1 MNVENKERLIR
12 KVVEMGETIKG
23 VQLYSEVDENGE
35 SIGKVV
41 VADKEYSHIRGVLI
55 CKSEEA
61 IYTVREVALTI
72 RAVVNQMKLIK
83 KVAENRELTFNIGGI
98 REERKEADIVLPFLK
113 GVKYN
118 GVEVSLDIPFPLTAE
133 NLKKANV
140 EVFFHKTGNPD
151 SIQRELERAKE
162 IVKIMR
168 KDL

>member
-83 KVAENRELTFNIGGI
+83 EVAEELTFNIGEI

-118 GVEVSLDIPFPLTAE
+118 GVEVFLDIPFPFTAE

-168 KDL
+168 RDR